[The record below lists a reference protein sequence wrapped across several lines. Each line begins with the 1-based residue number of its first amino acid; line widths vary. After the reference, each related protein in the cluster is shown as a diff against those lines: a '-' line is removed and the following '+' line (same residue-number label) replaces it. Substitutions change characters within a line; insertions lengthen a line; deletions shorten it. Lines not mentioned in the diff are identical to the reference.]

1 MSFFLSIWDADF
13 LVYKEDISGHS
24 FPWMM
29 GISDSAILLS
39 HSALMTLRH
48 VPLTSA
54 ENTHIAS
61 QPSAPHPSQ
70 LTNRDPTCY
79 SNPSYLSFPSPHG
92 NLHSSSCLYVN
103 HYHWHSKV
111 NHYIAYSSSAHLLI
125 NSTKTD
131 FASALYRLTRKL
143 GTTKTKS

>member
-1 MSFFLSIWDADF
+1 MSFFFFSIRNADF
-13 LVYKEDISGHS
+13 LVYNEDISGHS

-29 GISDSAILLS
+29 GISVSAILLS
-39 HSALMTLRH
+39 HPALMTLRH

-54 ENTHIAS
+54 ENTHTAM

-70 LTNRDPTCY
+70 LTNRDPTCQA
-79 SNPSYLSFPSPHG
+79 NPSYLCLPSPRG
-92 NLHSSSCLYVN
+92 NLHSTFCLRVS

-111 NHYIAYSSSAHLLI
+111 NHYIAHSSRAHLLI

-131 FASALYRLTRKL
+131 FASAL
-143 GTTKTKS
+143 SA

>member
-54 ENTHIAS
+54 ENTLGNHQHHTLLSLQTEILPVT
-61 QPSAPHPSQ
+61 QI
-70 LTNRDPTCY
+70 LPTC
-79 SNPSYLSFPSPHG
+79 PSHLPMEISTLVPVCMSTITTGIPKSIITS
-92 NLHSSSCLYVN
+92 LIL
-103 HYHWHSKV
+103 
-111 NHYIAYSSSAHLLI
+111 HLLI
-125 NSTKTD
+125 YS
-131 FASALYRLTRKL
+131 LIQQRLISQAPFTA
-143 GTTKTKS
+143 